1 MARTKAEAIKTVVK
15 CAERFEAELNKKNLL
30 LICTDKHRRVS
41 SIELTFHSWNYLHL
55 TGLKSNAALTTQ
67 QFYERCLAHRL
78 SPNDF
83 EFSEDGTS
91 KLKLDILPHV
101 ICKNLMANSIGDF
114 NGKSPRLFPEKLAGG
129 QKACIGFNIDGN
141 SDEYVPNTLLKG
153 DIRGYIISIIPGG
166 SLLCSASPCKMI
178 YMRKLHILQ
187 RKFSGRTSL
196 FPNRMNRCVNKSSQF
211 WAARARLKDSV
222 FLGTLD
228 LTCTY
233 I

>member
-1 MARTKAEAIKTVVK
+1 MARTKADAIKTVVE

-55 TGLKSNAALTTQ
+55 TGLKSSAALTAQ

-91 KLKLDILPHV
+91 ELKLDILPHV

-114 NGKSPRLFPEKLAGG
+114 NGKSPRLFTEKLAGG
-129 QKACIGFNIDGN
+129 QKACIGFTIDGN

-153 DIRGYIISIIPGG
+153 DIRDYINNPQRIIAVFRKPIQHDLYEEITYLAKKINWKDIAFPEPYEPLREQILAILGG
-166 SLLCSASPCKMI
+166 KGEA
-178 YMRKLHILQ
+178 
-187 RKFSGRTSL
+187 
-196 FPNRMNRCVNKSSQF
+196 
-211 WAARARLKDSV
+211 
-222 FLGTLD
+222 
-228 LTCTY
+228 
-233 I
+233 